1 MTEARERYEAK
12 KLLEAG
18 RQAERKGTSKWW
30 FGQLN
35 PIDRF
40 TGWLVVWTALLCI
53 ATVLSALVL
62 YKTDHTLQR
71 TVVAT
76 QRPWIS
82 AKVEASGIRFHS
94 DGTLFQN
101 FKITLKNVG
110 NS

>member
-12 KLLEAG
+12 KFLEAG
-18 RQAERKGTSKWW
+18 RQAERRDSAKWW
-30 FGQLN
+30 LGQRN

-40 TGWLVVWTALLCI
+40 TGWLVAWTALLCV
-53 ATVLSALVL
+53 ATVLSTIVL
-62 YKTDHTLQR
+62 FKTDHTLQR

-82 AKVEASGIRFHS
+82 AKVEAGGIRFHS

-101 FKITLKNVG
+101 
-110 NS
+110 